1 MLTAMLSP
9 MLAFLL
15 TVISVSRIFLI
26 TRLSMLCITWG
37 ASFVAMPLGLMKVK
51 LGACQFPT
59 LIEIGNQTTIFS
71 DKYARIR
78 HENSEHKKSQTKK
91 IQCPHCEKCYSN
103 INALNHHIEAKHKID
118 SSQKFTCESCRE
130 QFPSKTI
137 LSDHR
142 KSIHDG
148 PEIESFSFN
157 CTACDQK
164 FKNKQSMLRHK
175 REVHL
180 ITSKYLEFADPES
193 FGYRD
198 MF

>member
-1 MLTAMLSP
+1 MRCKFCCNATRPYESKIGGLS
-9 MLAFLL
+9 
-15 TVISVSRIFLI
+15 VHYIDRD
-26 TRLSMLCITWG
+26 
-37 ASFVAMPLGLMKVK
+37 K
-51 LGACQFPT
+51 
-59 LIEIGNQTTIFS
+59 EIRRREDICCEFCFNIFS

-78 HENSEHKKSQTKK
+78 HENTEHKKSQTKK
-91 IQCPHCEKCYSN
+91 FQCPHCEKCYSN
-103 INALNHHIEAKHKID
+103 INALNHHTETKHQND

-148 PEIESFSFN
+148 PEIESCSFN
-157 CTACDQK
+157 CKVCEQK

-180 ITSKYLEFADPES
+180 ITSKYLEFADPECC
-193 FGYRD
+193 GYKC
-198 MF
+198 